1 LLASKSSGNFK
12 ELAELLP
19 KCSEV
24 LSRNNQHLDTVLET
38 LNVQQHSLG
47 ILAVLVAKFS
57 TLSSAPDQADSL
69 FSQFQEFIAEFNVE
83 QVRCAIDIC
92 KNSYAQAKNV
102 LFLKFILIRC

>member
-1 LLASKSSGNFK
+1 LLASKTSGNFK

-92 KNSYAQAKNV
+92 KDSYAGKM
-102 LFLKFILIRC
+102 FSIFKIYPH

>member
-1 LLASKSSGNFK
+1 MRASKTLGNFK

-57 TLSSAPDQADSL
+57 TLSTAPDQADSL

-92 KNSYAQAKNV
+92 KIPHTEFRNKITN
-102 LFLKFILIRC
+102 LKICPL